1 CLVCSTVQLQSRGYN
16 KSRGNNLSTPISIY
30 AEFCAILRPWLPIK
44 RAFCRG
50 MEHRSEPRR
59 HESLVVTIKGMDN
72 NGESFTQNV
81 VATGLSN
88 SGALLSGITRA
99 MRSGDLLWVQHGD
112 RKSRFKIVWVRN
124 SETPQLIQAA
134 IHLMKTE
141 SCPWAK

>member
-1 CLVCSTVQLQSRGYN
+1 
-16 KSRGNNLSTPISIY
+16 
-30 AEFCAILRPWLPIK
+30 
-44 RAFCRG
+44 
-50 MEHRSEPRR
+50 M
-59 HESLVVTIKGMDN
+59 KGMDN

-141 SCPWAK
+141 SCPWAKV